1 MFRGAAYCLSRII
14 QWNGGMAEWR
24 KDGMS
29 ENIQKRGMPF
39 NMNLKSQKMELQWN
53 KIIYN

>member
-1 MFRGAAYCLSRII
+1 MVEWR
-14 QWNGGMAEWR
+14 NGGMAERR